1 MSSVKALI
9 HEKAIREFT
18 RENDVC
24 SSRAT
29 ALLSLR
35 DLVLWPDSELLHCNI
50 HGRYW
55 SHFRR

>member
-35 DLVLWPDSELLHCNI
+35 DLVPWPGADVMVAGPSVRN
-50 HGRYW
+50 W
-55 SHFRR
+55 SKFR